1 MTVQMYSLSGNSLPL
16 TKNTTYKNPR
26 ETENRS
32 KCKSTAF
39 KKHYDAIFF
48 PPPKGKIIDKSVSE
62 LYKKNGVMM

>member
-1 MTVQMYSLSGNSLPL
+1 MSYELCKNHTGSMILLSGEGSMTVQMYSLSGNSLPL

-39 KKHYDAIFF
+39 KKHYD
-48 PPPKGKIIDKSVSE
+48 
-62 LYKKNGVMM
+62 